1 MIPSDK
7 KRRPPSV
14 KEDRGRSGTERRTEK
29 PPASGPKKKR
39 AAHKNRIGRL
49 LYGLFLLALLL
60 LIGGYFLLNHRYF
73 RIKYVRVEGGENIT
87 TEQVVREAGDL
98 NQNIFLFSTANLEKK
113 IMLMPGVR
121 SVHIDK
127 VLPNRLSI
135 TIEESYLIGRI
146 GRGEQAL
153 LINQD
158 GIVQP
163 KQKDAQS
170 GQADV
175 PELTGFDPVPDVGEK
190 ISTDER
196 VIQFLSLAVQSSMAS
211 DIEKIG
217 FENRNNIDII
227 YKGITVHFGELND
240 LIDKL
245 SKLEAVVADIEQKK
259 IHAVEIIMNEG
270 KNPIVVTGNE

>member
-14 KEDRGRSGTERRTEK
+14 KEDRGRSGTERRTEQ

-39 AAHKNRIGRL
+39 AAHKNRSGRL